1 MKTEYWIF
9 LIVGIFYIPVVIVY
23 TMVGGEPVGIGA
35 LTLCAGLG
43 LMIGGYLWLI
53 SRKMPLRPEDDK
65 FGSIEENAGDQG
77 EFSPWSWW
85 PLPLAAAAGLFF
97 LGLAV
102 GYWVSFIGAGLGIV
116 AVVGWVFEYYRG
128 AHAH

>member
-1 MKTEYWIF
+1 VKTEYWIF

-53 SRKMPLRPEDDK
+53 SRKMP
-65 FGSIEENAGDQG
+65 
-77 EFSPWSWW
+77 FSPWSWW